1 MRSCT
6 IAILSVLAAGA
17 TGVLVAQEASC
28 EGCHGPGGVSVQAT
42 IPSIAGISPG
52 VHADALL
59 MYQEGALPCA
69 GSPMRVAMCASVAGM
84 SEARIEELAE
94 YYAAQAFVPAK
105 QAFDADQ
112 ANAGLAVHQQSCELC
127 HSRGG
132 SDPEDDASILAGQW
146 MPYLRLVMEEYARG
160 EREQSPV
167 MAGMIQ
173 QLTAEQIEA
182 LLHYYA
188 SQQ

>member
-1 MRSCT
+1 MV
-6 IAILSVLAAGA
+6 IFLVLGLQVP
-17 TGVLVAQEASC
+17 GISSAQDASC
-28 EGCHGPGGVSVQAT
+28 DGCHGPGGVSSQPT

-59 MYQEGALPCA
+59 MYQEGALPCT

-94 YYAAQAFVPAK
+94 YYAGQEFIPAE
-105 QAFDADQ
+105 QDFDADK
-112 ANAGLAVHQQSCELC
+112 AAAGQGVHQQSCELC
-127 HSRGG
+127 HSSGG
-132 SDPEDDASILAGQW
+132 SDPADDASILAGQW
-146 MPYLRLVMEEYARG
+146 MPYLRMVMEEYARG